1 MLKGDFTIPGESGYE
16 ELTLRLAK
24 KWGADSVRDS
34 DGTELSKDILDAGYS
49 VYSTVCVIRGHNDWA
64 KNHPEAWQQTF
75 LMSEP
80 VVAEGTEV
88 EVPLMEG
95 YFSEQFRIYDSPE
108 ALEWWQ
114 VFDRTDNC
122 EIPAEKWSYRAGKGV
137 VCIHGIDPWHTYT
150 VNFLALRM
158 WEEISMYN
166 HVTNHWDSEHLV
178 PIEPMHSSAAEYLLG
193 WMDEW
198 CRLHPV
204 TSIVRFTSLFYN
216 FAWIWGAD
224 ESNRYRFTDWGS
236 YDFTVSLPAL
246 KGFEAKYGWRM
257 TSEDFINQGK
267 LHSTHMPP
275 DEKKRLWMDYINEFV
290 TSLGRQLVN
299 IVHSYGKKAYVF
311 YDDSWIG
318 IEPYGTRF
326 TQIGFDGIIKCVF
339 SGYETRM
346 CAGVCTNIHE
356 IRLHPYLFPVGLGG
370 KPTFMEG
377 GAPAEE
383 ALRYWVNIRRALL
396 RQGVDRIGLG
406 GYLHLTED
414 FPDFQDCIEKIGNEF
429 RIIKQAH
436 KECCPFTENNHVAV
450 LHSWGALRPWTLS
463 GHFHETFMH
472 DLIHVMEALSGMAIK
487 VSFIDFQD
495 VVSKPLDRY
504 HVIINAGCANDA
516 WSGGKGWTSE
526 VIEKLTGW
534 VYNGGTFIGINEPSA
549 RSGYSHYFGMA
560 HVLGVDMDPGDYVS
574 HGKIAP
580 KISEEKELETMGIN
594 LQWCWQMTDKSH
606 VREKEGLFLTNKKT
620 KVLALKNG
628 KLAAALNSFG
638 DGMGVY
644 LSSFFYSP
652 EQIRLLQTLIMKQSM
667 IWTDNINIE
676 AAWFPESRKLFV
688 VNNSGS
694 IQKTV
699 IRCGDKSLRFTL
711 KPYEMDLTTIE
722 NNIVEENHE
731 KPFAAVGCLECE

>member
-1 MLKGDFTIPGESGYE
+1 
-16 ELTLRLAK
+16 
-24 KWGADSVRDS
+24 
-34 DGTELSKDILDAGYS
+34 
-49 VYSTVCVIRGHNDWA
+49 
-64 KNHPEAWQQTF
+64 
-75 LMSEP
+75 
-80 VVAEGTEV
+80 
-88 EVPLMEG
+88 
-95 YFSEQFRIYDSPE
+95 
-108 ALEWWQ
+108 
-114 VFDRTDNC
+114 
-122 EIPAEKWSYRAGKGV
+122 
-137 VCIHGIDPWHTYT
+137 
-150 VNFLALRM
+150 
-158 WEEISMYN
+158 
-166 HVTNHWDSEHLV
+166 
-178 PIEPMHSSAAEYLLG
+178 
-193 WMDEW
+193 
-198 CRLHPV
+198 
-204 TSIVRFTSLFYN
+204 
-216 FAWIWGAD
+216 
-224 ESNRYRFTDWGS
+224 
-236 YDFTVSLPAL
+236 
-246 KGFEAKYGWRM
+246 
-257 TSEDFINQGK
+257 
-267 LHSTHMPP
+267 
-275 DEKKRLWMDYINEFV
+275 
-290 TSLGRQLVN
+290 
-299 IVHSYGKKAYVF
+299 
-311 YDDSWIG
+311 
-318 IEPYGTRF
+318 
-326 TQIGFDGIIKCVF
+326 
-339 SGYETRM
+339 
-346 CAGVCTNIHE
+346 
-356 IRLHPYLFPVGLGG
+356 
-370 KPTFMEG
+370 MEG

-699 IRCGDKSLRFTL
+699 IRCGDKSLRLTL